1 MHLLV
6 ALAAAFWT
14 AMMLYRLVPVPASVD
29 RARLERVMATE
40 APPTLP
46 FWRVLL
52 IPFNAIAAK
61 LPPAMALNVERYLYW
76 AQFEGKWVGWTAVE
90 FWGLRL
96 AVMLLGFALGMLAVG
111 DWMLAAVMAVIGY
124 AWTGSRLSGPA
135 EKAIQE
141 VEKQLPEVA
150 GQIAMLVGT
159 GKPISEAL
167 RVVAGGTGLISR
179 WLRWTLARRPAER
192 PLVGRAA
199 GGRPGFLREEAER
212 SRITGLINLAVQLDI
227 IQESGVESRLLLG
240 SMAESVAAEYQAR
253 VMARA
258 EALDDKL
265 VPIVAV
271 FYFIPYIAGLLIPI
285 FAGSGLTGGF

>member
-6 ALAAAFWT
+6 AFVAAVWA

-29 RARLERVMATE
+29 RARMGQVMATE
-40 APPTLP
+40 APPALP

-52 IPFNAIAAK
+52 IPFNVIAAK
-61 LPPAMALNVERYLYW
+61 LPPAMSLSVERYLYW

-96 AVMLLGFALGMLAVG
+96 AVMLIGFAIGMLVMG
-111 DWMLAAVMAVIGY
+111 DWMLAGVAAAIGY
-124 AWTGSRLSGPA
+124 AWIGSRLSGPA

-141 VEKQLPEVA
+141 VEQGLPEIA

-167 RVVAGGTGLISR
+167 RIVAEGKGLISR
-179 WLRWTLARRPAER
+179 WLQWTLARRPAER
-192 PLVGRAA
+192 PLLGRMA
-199 GGRPGFLREEAER
+199 GGKPGFLREEAER
-212 SRITGLINLAVQLDI
+212 SRVPALVNLAVQLDI
-227 IQESGVESRLLLG
+227 VQEAGVGSRLLLD
-240 SMAESVAAEYQAR
+240 SLAESVASEYHTR
-253 VMARA
+253 VQARA

-265 VPIVAV
+265 VPIIAV
-271 FYFIPYIAGLLIPI
+271 FYFIPYLAGLLIPI
-285 FAGSGLTGGF
+285 FAGSITMAR